1 MSRGWVGEREVGRL
15 RRKEIGTSLGKNEP
29 VSGEEGIVYA
39 ARNATKSVRSF
50 VVDGDC
56 DARNIKPN

>member
-39 ARNATKSVRSF
+39 AKCDQIGPIIS